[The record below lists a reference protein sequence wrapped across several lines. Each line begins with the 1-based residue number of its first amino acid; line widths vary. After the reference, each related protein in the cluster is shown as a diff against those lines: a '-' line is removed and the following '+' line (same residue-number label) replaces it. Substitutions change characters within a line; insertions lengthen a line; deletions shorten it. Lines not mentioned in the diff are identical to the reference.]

1 MSEDGKFRV
10 EKFNGQ
16 NYQLWK
22 MQMEDYLYQKDL
34 FLPLGGVAKKPTA
47 MKDEEWEIL
56 DRKALGTIRLSLA
69 ASVAFNISKEK
80 TMKDLMDALAKL
92 YEKPSASNKVFLMK
106 RLFNMKM
113 SEGGSVADHLNEFNT
128 VTNQLSSIKVDFDD
142 EVRALLILCSLPE
155 RWNNLVMAVS
165 NSVSGSNTLKF
176 DDVVGVILSEEMRRK
191 STGETSGNALN
202 MENRGR
208 QKDRG
213 KGSGN
218 RGNSRKGRSKSR
230 LGKIEC

>member
-1 MSEDGKFRV
+1 
-10 EKFNGQ
+10 
-16 NYQLWK
+16 
-22 MQMEDYLYQKDL
+22 MEDADRRL
-34 FLPLGGVAKKPTA
+34 FISEGSIPTIGWNSKEVGA
-47 MKDEEWEIL
+47 TKDEEWEIL
-56 DRKALGTIRLSLA
+56 DRKALGTTWLSLA

-80 TMKDLMDALAKL
+80 TMKGLMDALTKL
-92 YEKPSASNKVFLMK
+92 YEKPSASNKVFLMNI
-106 RLFNMKM
+106 LFNMKM
-113 SEGGSVADHLNEFNT
+113 SEGGSVADHLNDFNT

-142 EVRALLILCSLPE
+142 EARALLILCSLPE
-155 RWNNLVMAVS
+155 SWNGLVMAVS

-176 DDVVGVILSEEMRRK
+176 DDDVGVILSEEMRWK

-213 KGSGN
+213 KGFGN

-230 LGKIEC
+230 LGKIEF